1 MKRSFTCLLL
11 LCAPLVASAE
21 VPAAVVAAASKIV
34 PGVTWKTE
42 SIVVGNFSCRGR
54 IESAILGATK
64 SEIVIA
70 VFVAGISKPPKL
82 LRYSTKTRDPST
94 SELKI
99 EDGDFDSKEFQSE
112 VGYLPDG
119 LRPSKTCKGLN
130 LSDGKIDSSH
140 IYWNHN
146 TKQFSDWVL

>member
-1 MKRSFTCLLL
+1 MKRWFNCLLL

-21 VPAAVVAAASKIV
+21 VPDVVVAASKLV
-34 PGVTWKTE
+34 PGVTWKAE
-42 SIVVGNFSCRGR
+42 SIVIGNFSCRGR
-54 IESAILGATK
+54 VESAILGTSK

-70 VFVAGISKPPKL
+70 IFLAGISKPPKV
-82 LRYSTKTRDPST
+82 LRYSTKTRDSST

-99 EDGDFDSKEFQSE
+99 EDGDFDSKEFKSE
-112 VGYLPDG
+112 VGYIPDG

-130 LSDGKIDSSH
+130 LSDGKIDSAH

-146 TKQFSDWVL
+146 SKQFSDWVL